1 MRPITAPSIR
11 LGQRLRMA
19 CAAALLV
26 GAASP
31 ALAIDADRVPE
42 VKRTPLGL
50 YLTAREAAEMK
61 AREGAAVLFV
71 DVRTRAEATFLGMA
85 TTVDALVPYQDFNGE
100 TAGWDEKNST
110 FSMEAN
116 LDFVKQLESQLK
128 ARQLGKDSPVIL
140 MCRSGARSATG
151 VTLLAKYGF
160 TRVYTVVDGYE
171 GDVAKDGPR
180 AGQRAVN
187 GWRIEGLPWSYR
199 LDKAKVAPGL

>member
-1 MRPITAPSIR
+1 MPPITAP
-11 LGQRLRMA
+11 LARLRPPVLAA
-19 CAAALLV
+19 CAAALLL
-26 GAASP
+26 GAAAP
-31 ALAIDADRVPE
+31 ASAIDADRVPE

-61 AREGAAVLFV
+61 AREGASVLFV
-71 DVRTRAEATFLGMA
+71 DVRTRAEATFLGMS

-116 LDFVKQLESQLK
+116 LDFVKQLEGLLTS
-128 ARQLGKDSPVIL
+128 RQMGRDSPVIL

-187 GWRIEGLPWSYR
+187 GWRVEGLPWSYR